1 MKDVIE
7 RIIQKEF
14 VMLRNVNRRGGRAVR
29 GDHFA
34 RFRDMRSGQLLVWP
48 DRALNS
54 YLSDLKQAEAADR
67 NLMFEKYAWMM
78 KYGLPE
84 EFKKVRHLLPEFGP
98 ERMLRTEETVG
109 IQVVWAEEFAQMY
122 PGIGTRG
129 RLLHS
134 TEDTPTQTS
143 VETYVRSELATY
155 SDRTEKLYHDFV
167 VACRRCGRN
176 LTTEVRANQAHFL
189 GWNSLEEVEQRYQQ
203 GEKQKHFLEV
213 LK

>member
-14 VMLRNVNRRGGRAVR
+14 VMLRKVNRRGGRRVSQ
-29 GDHFA
+29 DHFA

-48 DRALNS
+48 DRILNS
-54 YLSDLKQAEAADR
+54 YLSDLKQAEAIDR

-78 KYGLPE
+78 KYAMPE
-84 EFKKVRHLLPEFGP
+84 EFKKVRHLLPEFGV
-98 ERMLRTEETVG
+98 ERMLRMEETVG

-134 TEDTPTQTS
+134 AEDTPTQTS
-143 VETYVRSELATY
+143 VESYVRSEIATY
-155 SDRTEKLYHDFV
+155 SDRTEKFYHDFV
-167 VACRRCGRN
+167 VACRRSGRN
-176 LTTEVRANQAHFL
+176 LTTEVRANQARFL
-189 GWNSLEEVEQRYQQ
+189 GWTSLEEVEQRYQQ
-203 GEKQKHFLEV
+203 GEKPKNFLEV